1 MIYKFTTKNMHI
13 TFNIDYYV
21 NNEYVSL
28 NLSSEII
35 NYEVINL

>member
-1 MIYKFTTKNMHI
+1 MHI

-21 NNEYVSL
+21 NNEYVFL

>member
-1 MIYKFTTKNMHI
+1 MHI